1 MIKLT
6 RLNGQSMVINA
17 EMIQR
22 IEATP
27 DTIITLTTGE
37 QHIVRDSPHEIIAR
51 VTQYK
56 QAINL
61 PYREEL
67 RDSNQCD

>member
-37 QHIVRDSPHEIIAR
+37 QHIVRDSPDEIIAR